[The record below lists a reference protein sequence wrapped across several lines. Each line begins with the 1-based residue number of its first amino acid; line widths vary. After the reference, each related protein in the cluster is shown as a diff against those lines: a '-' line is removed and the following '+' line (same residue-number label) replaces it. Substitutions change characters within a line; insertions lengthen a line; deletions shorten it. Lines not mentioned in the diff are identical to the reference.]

1 MKADKKKPIL
11 FETEPAFKINLFF
24 IKTSSQGQLMAGH
37 LHQTLHKR
45 L

>member
-1 MKADKKKPIL
+1 MKAEKKKPVP
-11 FETEPAFKINLFF
+11 FQTEPAFKINLFF

-37 LHQTLHKR
+37 LHQTLRKR